1 MLNLFAFLI
10 GFIILVGLVVI
21 LLLGLSEQLA
31 NKESI
36 LNKVIRIV
44 LNNKIKFALFGL
56 FVVALVVLSWFE

>member
-10 GFIILVGLVVI
+10 GFIVLIGLVVF
-21 LLLGLSEQLA
+21 LMLGLSEQLA
-31 NKESI
+31 NKESF
-36 LNKVIRIV
+36 LNKVIRVI